1 MTYRELMDEVIHLGF
16 DSAVEDL
23 GALCSAT
30 NRAVAQL
37 RRELCPATGRFVLNV
52 REPVFYQF
60 CEEDAS
66 GKSISF
72 EVEDAAAMSFES
84 IGGATVRFEE
94 DGVVLKE
101 ERIASPTW
109 RERKILYPRRGAR
122 CVIVGEGGFALRKIA
137 VFDIVDNKENPD
149 ALPMIDRVARF
160 DVTAYCK
167 DFLALEDT
175 PYNEM
180 GFPVRE
186 YEIYG
191 MQLSLP
197 TDSGRVEVTYRRE
210 LRRAAL
216 EDFSDGSNATPD
228 IPTEYAD
235 LLPLCVASY
244 VWVDLEP
251 EKAAHYKQMYNEQL
265 QYAKLQ
271 QKHRGKRRVVDRKG
285 WR

>member
-60 CEEDAS
+60 CEENAS

-84 IGGATVRFEE
+84 IGGATIRFEE

-101 ERIASPTW
+101 ERIASPAW
-109 RERKILYPRRGAR
+109 RVRKILYPRRGAR
-122 CVIVGEGGFALRKIA
+122 CVMIGEHGFSLRKVA
-137 VFDIVDNKENPD
+137 VFDAVDDSEHPD

-160 DVTAYCK
+160 DISAYCN

-175 PYNEM
+175 PYSEM
-180 GFPVRE
+180 GFPVRG

-191 MQLSLP
+191 QSLSLP
-197 TDSGRVEVTYRRE
+197 TDAGRVEIIYRRE
-210 LRRAAL
+210 LRRAVL
-216 EDFSDGSNATPD
+216 EDFSEGSNATPD
-228 IPTEYAD
+228 IPAEYAD

-251 EKAAHYKQMYNEQL
+251 EKAAYYKQMYNEQL

-271 QKHRGKRRVVDRKG
+271 QKHRGKQRVIDRRG